1 MATSVSYI
9 FGTLLTANG
18 NLFQLNLMAGSGMVF
33 NLILNAILIPKFMAE
48 GAALSSLITQCITAL
63 LQVYLAQ
70 RIFKFKTNV
79 RLLTQLFIFIPMVI
93 LLAYLSKLLILN
105 WFVGLILFSGAS
117 IIFAFAIGLLHIKS
131 IFRIL
136 KYG

>member
-18 NLFQLNLMAGSGMVF
+18 NLFQLNMMAGSGMVF

-63 LQVYLAQ
+63 LQVYLTQ

-93 LLAYLSKLLILN
+93 LLAYLSKLLVMN
-105 WFVGLILFSGAS
+105 WFLGLILFSGAS
-117 IIFAFAIGLLHIKS
+117 ILFAFAIGLLHIKS

>member
-18 NLFQLNLMAGSGMVF
+18 NLFQLNMMAASGMVF
-33 NLILNAILIPKFMAE
+33 NLILNAILIPKYMAE

-93 LLAYLSKLLILN
+93 LLAYLSKLLIMN
-105 WFVGLILFSGAS
+105 WFLGLILFSGAS